1 MKKNPSNLRDI
12 SLYLSMKKTTTTTTI
27 TTTTATLQALH
38 ITAMN
43 RHTHTIALY
52 IFVLLKEVIL
62 LYAKCPNS
70 MQTSIH

>member
-12 SLYLSMKKTTTTTTI
+12 SLDLSMKKTTTTTI

-43 RHTHTIALY
+43 RYTHTIALY

-62 LYAKCPNS
+62 LYAECPNS